1 MSRSGVI
8 ERDQMMTVDSKRK
21 IQNGP
26 PFDSER
32 RTRIMQLVAF
42 PGAVG
47 VALLLIVSVY
57 EIVARYVFNSP
68 TFWATEISTYV
79 GVATVFLSLAYAE
92 FCNEHIRVE
101 AFLELVPVKFRADLG
116 HIGNWLGVIFVAV
129 CTVEI
134 ARYLMADYTAG
145 TRNWGLMSTL
155 LWIPQVPVLVGLA
168 GYLLVLSVRA
178 SEGSRFWF
186 VGTLILIVASAGS
199 YALGRANVNV
209 LGHAVPCSLLILSG
223 SAVIAA
229 GYAQGF
235 KLAFGIVAILIAGAA
250 VMMLATAGGEGI
262 AALAI
267 FFILF
272 VLLSIGMQ
280 VASALGF
287 TGALGLIFLPP
298 IPQTVVVAER
308 VWNGVNSF
316 TYTAVPMFILMGCLL
331 MRAGISRSLF
341 DGLVVWMGRI
351 PGGLAQATLTASGLF
366 AALSGSSIATAA
378 TIGKAA
384 GTEMLER
391 GYKPSLA
398 LGSIAGGGTLGIL
411 IPPSVP
417 MIIFAAMV
425 GVSVTKLFV
434 AGIIPGLLLL
444 LSMMLVVLIWASIKP
459 EAAMRGQAY
468 TWGEKGRALIQFGPF
483 LMLIVVVISSLYFGV
498 VTATEAGALG
508 AALALMLA
516 AVSGKLS
523 FRMFSSALLETAM
536 LTGGILFI
544 VIGAG
549 MLSWLVDYLNI
560 ATVMVETVKESGMSV
575 VAILL
580 MLMVVYLI
588 LGMFIDPISMMLMTV
603 TITYPI
609 VVHAGFDALWFGIA
623 LMMMIEV
630 GLITPPIGI
639 ILFVLRGL
647 FPESSFQEISIGSLV
662 FVAVILSNVILI
674 AVFPQIVTWLPSLMK

>member
-1 MSRSGVI
+1 MSSTASI
-8 ERDQMMTVDSKRK
+8 AADQSPVPAETAGTGGGW
-21 IQNGP
+21 Q
-26 PFDSER
+26 
-32 RTRIMQLVAF
+32 VAGL
-42 PGAVG
+42 PGALC
-47 VALLLIVSVY
+47 VAVLLVISVFEIVS
-57 EIVARYVFNSP
+57 RYGFNAP

-79 GVATVFLSLAYAE
+79 GVAAVFLSLAYAE
-92 FCNEHIRVE
+92 VRGEHVRVE
-101 AFLELVPVKFRADLG
+101 AFLEQLSEARRAPVLRLA
-116 HIGNWLGVIFVAV
+116 NWLDVVFIAF
-129 CTVEI
+129 CTVEMT
-134 ARYLMADYTAG
+134 RYMVADYTAG

-155 LWIPQVPVLVGLA
+155 LWIPQVPVVLGLA
-168 GYLLVLSVRA
+168 GFTAILSWRA
-178 SEGSRFWF
+178 SQG
-186 VGTLILIVASAGS
+186 GTVAVLIVAVATVAGY
-199 YALGRANVNV
+199 YAGRKGFVVA
-209 LGHAVPCSLLILSG
+209 GHMVPWSLLIVTGAASVAAVISTGWRSG
-223 SAVIAA
+223 SLLASVLVLACAA
-229 GYAQGF
+229 
-235 KLAFGIVAILIAGAA
+235 
-250 VMMLATAGGEGI
+250 MMLAAGGGQTG
-262 AALAI
+262 AAIVILIFVFVFLAM
-267 FFILF
+267 
-272 VLLSIGMQ
+272 GMQ
-280 VASALGF
+280 VAVALGLV
-287 TGALGLIFLPP
+287 GALGLIFLPP

-316 TYTAVPMFILMGCLL
+316 TYTAVPMFVLMGSLL

-384 GTEMLER
+384 GQEMLDR

-434 AGIIPGLLLL
+434 AGIVPGLMVLV
-444 LSMMLVVLIWASIKP
+444 SMMVAVWIWCLLKP
-459 EAAMRGQAY
+459 EAGH
-468 TWGEKGRALIQFGPF
+468 TGRAYSLAEKARAFVQFGPF
-483 LMLIVVVISSLYFGV
+483 LGLIVIVIASLYFGI

-508 AALALMLA
+508 AALALILA
-516 AVSGKLS
+516 GLSGKLS
-523 FRMFSSALLETAM
+523 FDMIRGALLETAA

-549 MLSWLVDYLNI
+549 MLSWLVDYLRI
-560 ATVMVETVKESGMSV
+560 ATMMVEAVEGSGMSIV
-575 VAILL
+575 SILL

-609 VVHAGFDALWFGIA
+609 VLHAGYDALWFGIA

-630 GLITPPIGI
+630 GLITPPVGI

-647 FPESSFQEISIGSLV
+647 FPQASFREISFGSLV
-662 FVAVILSNVILI
+662 FVGVILANVTLI
-674 AVFPQIVTWLPSLMK
+674 AVFPQIVAWLPGMMN

>member
-1 MSRSGVI
+1 MSSTASIAADQSPVPADTAGAGGGWQVAGLSGALCI
-8 ERDQMMTVDSKRK
+8 
-21 IQNGP
+21 G
-26 PFDSER
+26 
-32 RTRIMQLVAF
+32 
-42 PGAVG
+42 
-47 VALLLIVSVY
+47 ALLVISVFEIVS
-57 EIVARYVFNSP
+57 RYGFNAP

-79 GVATVFLSLAYAE
+79 GVAAVFLSLAYAE
-92 FCNEHIRVE
+92 VRREHVRVE
-101 AFLELVPVKFRADLG
+101 AFLEQLSEARRAPVLRLA
-116 HIGNWLGVIFVAV
+116 NWLGVVFIAF
-129 CTVEI
+129 CTVEMT
-134 ARYLMADYTAG
+134 RYLVADYTAG

-155 LWIPQVPVLVGLA
+155 LWIPQVPVVLGLA
-168 GYLLVLSVRA
+168 GFTAILSWRA
-178 SEGSRFWF
+178 SQG
-186 VGTLILIVASAGS
+186 GALAILIVAVAAVAGY
-199 YALGRANVNV
+199 YAGRKGFVV
-209 LGHAVPCSLLILSG
+209 VGHMVPWSLLIVTGAASV
-223 SAVIAA
+223 SAVITTGWRSGALLASVLALACAAMMLAA
-229 GYAQGF
+229 GGGQ
-235 KLAFGIVAILIAGAA
+235 AGAA
-250 VMMLATAGGEGI
+250 IVILIFVFVFLAM
-262 AALAI
+262 
-267 FFILF
+267 
-272 VLLSIGMQ
+272 GMQ
-280 VASALGF
+280 VAVALGLV
-287 TGALGLIFLPP
+287 GALGLIFLPP

-316 TYTAVPMFILMGCLL
+316 TYTAVPMFVLMGSLL

-384 GTEMLER
+384 GQEMLDR

-434 AGIIPGLLLL
+434 AGIVPGLMVLA
-444 LSMMLVVLIWASIKP
+444 SMMVAVWIWCLLKP
-459 EAAMRGQAY
+459 EAGH
-468 TWGEKGRALIQFGPF
+468 TGRAYSMAEKARAFVQFGPF
-483 LMLIVVVISSLYFGV
+483 LGLIVIVIASLYFGI

-508 AALALMLA
+508 AALALILA
-516 AVSGKLS
+516 GFSGKLS
-523 FRMFSSALLETAM
+523 FDMIRGALLETAA

-549 MLSWLVDYLNI
+549 MLSWLVDYLRI
-560 ATVMVETVKESGMSV
+560 ATMMVEAVEGSGMSIV
-575 VAILL
+575 SILL

-609 VVHAGFDALWFGIA
+609 VLHAGYDALWFGIA

-630 GLITPPIGI
+630 GLITPPVGI

-647 FPESSFQEISIGSLV
+647 FPQASFREISLGSLV
-662 FVAVILSNVILI
+662 FVGVILANVILI
-674 AVFPQIVTWLPSLMK
+674 AVFPQIVAWLPGLMN

>member
-1 MSRSGVI
+1 MSSTALHAA
-8 ERDQMMTVDSKRK
+8 DQSPVPADTAGAGGGW
-21 IQNGP
+21 Q
-26 PFDSER
+26 
-32 RTRIMQLVAF
+32 VAGL
-42 PGAVG
+42 PGALCVA
-47 VALLLIVSVY
+47 ALLVISVFEIVS
-57 EIVARYVFNSP
+57 RYGFNAP

-79 GVATVFLSLAYAE
+79 GVAAVFLSLAYAE
-92 FCNEHIRVE
+92 VRGEHVRVE
-101 AFLELVPVKFRADLG
+101 AFLEQLPEARRAPILRLA
-116 HIGNWLGVIFVAV
+116 NWLGVVFIAF
-129 CTVEI
+129 CTVEMT
-134 ARYLMADYTAG
+134 RYLAADYTAG

-155 LWIPQVPVLVGLA
+155 LWIPQVPVVLGLA
-168 GYLLVLSVRA
+168 GFTAILTWRA
-178 SEGSRFWF
+178 SDGAGRQAAAA
-186 VGTLILIVASAGS
+186 LIVTGAVVAGY
-199 YALGRANVNV
+199 YAGRTGLMVA
-209 LGHAVPCSLLILSG
+209 GHMVPWSLLI
-223 SAVIAA
+223 VT
-229 GYAQGF
+229 
-235 KLAFGIVAILIAGAA
+235 GAA
-250 VMMLATAGGEGI
+250 TVSAAITTGWRSGALLVGVLAVACAAMMLAASGGQTG
-262 AALAI
+262 AAIVILIFVFLFLAM
-267 FFILF
+267 
-272 VLLSIGMQ
+272 GMQ
-280 VASALGF
+280 VAVALGLV
-287 TGALGLIFLPP
+287 GALGLIFLPP

-316 TYTAVPMFILMGCLL
+316 TYTAVPMFVLMGSLL

-384 GTEMLER
+384 GQEMLDR

-434 AGIIPGLLLL
+434 AGIIPGLLVLV
-444 LSMMLVVLIWASIKP
+444 SMMAAVWIWCLLKP
-459 EAAMRGQAY
+459 EAGH
-468 TWGEKGRALIQFGPF
+468 TGRAYSLAEKARAFVQFGPF
-483 LMLIVVVISSLYFGV
+483 LGLIVIVIASLYFGI

-508 AALALMLA
+508 AALALILA
-516 AVSGKLS
+516 GFSGKLS
-523 FRMFSSALLETAM
+523 LDMIRGALLETAA

-549 MLSWLVDYLNI
+549 MLSWLVDYLRI
-560 ATVMVETVKESGMSV
+560 ATMLVEAVEGSGLSIV
-575 VAILL
+575 SILL

-609 VVHAGFDALWFGIA
+609 VVHAGYDALWFGIA

-630 GLITPPIGI
+630 GLITPPVGI

-647 FPESSFQEISIGSLV
+647 FPQASFREISLGSLV
-662 FVAVILSNVILI
+662 FVGVILANVILI
-674 AVFPQIVTWLPSLMK
+674 AVFPQIVGWLPSLMR

>member
-1 MSRSGVI
+1 MSSTASI
-8 ERDQMMTVDSKRK
+8 AADQSPAPAETAGAGGGWQ
-21 IQNGP
+21 IAG
-26 PFDSER
+26 
-32 RTRIMQLVAF
+32 L
-42 PGAVG
+42 PGALCIA
-47 VALLLIVSVY
+47 ALLVISVFEIVS
-57 EIVARYVFNSP
+57 RYGFNAP

-79 GVATVFLSLAYAE
+79 GVAAVFLSLAYAE
-92 FCNEHIRVE
+92 VRGEHVRVE
-101 AFLELVPVKFRADLG
+101 AFLEQLSEARRAPVLRLA
-116 HIGNWLGVIFVAV
+116 NWLGVVFIAF
-129 CTVEI
+129 CTVEM
-134 ARYLMADYTAG
+134 ARYLVADYNAG

-155 LWIPQVPVLVGLA
+155 LWIPQVPVVLGLA
-168 GYLLVLSVRA
+168 GFTAILSWRA
-178 SEGSRFWF
+178 SQGGA
-186 VGTLILIVASAGS
+186 VAVLIVAVAAVAGY
-199 YALGRANVNV
+199 YAGRKGLVVA
-209 LGHAVPCSLLILSG
+209 GHMVPWSLLIVTGAASV
-223 SAVIAA
+223 SAVITTGWRSGALLASVLALACAA
-229 GYAQGF
+229 
-235 KLAFGIVAILIAGAA
+235 
-250 VMMLATAGGEGI
+250 MMLAAGGGQTG
-262 AALAI
+262 AAIVILIFVFVFLAM
-267 FFILF
+267 
-272 VLLSIGMQ
+272 GMQ
-280 VASALGF
+280 VAVALGLV
-287 TGALGLIFLPP
+287 GALGLIFLPP

-316 TYTAVPMFILMGCLL
+316 TYTAVPMFVLMGSLL

-384 GTEMLER
+384 GQEMLDR

-434 AGIIPGLLLL
+434 AGIVPGLMVLA
-444 LSMMLVVLIWASIKP
+444 SMMVAVWIWCLLKP
-459 EAAMRGQAY
+459 EAGH
-468 TWGEKGRALIQFGPF
+468 TGRAYSLAEKARAFVQFGPF
-483 LMLIVVVISSLYFGV
+483 LGLIVIVIASLYFGI

-508 AALALMLA
+508 AALALILA
-516 AVSGKLS
+516 GFSGKLS
-523 FRMFSSALLETAM
+523 FDMIRGALLETAA

-549 MLSWLVDYLNI
+549 MLSWLVDYLRI
-560 ATVMVETVKESGMSV
+560 ATMLVEAVEGSGLSIV
-575 VAILL
+575 SILL

-609 VVHAGFDALWFGIA
+609 VLHAGYDALWFGIA

-630 GLITPPIGI
+630 GLITPPVGI

-647 FPESSFQEISIGSLV
+647 FPQASFREISLGSLV
-662 FVAVILSNVILI
+662 FVGVILANVILI
-674 AVFPQIVTWLPSLMK
+674 AVFPQIVAWLPGLMN

>member
-1 MSRSGVI
+1 
-8 ERDQMMTVDSKRK
+8 MTSTVFDTEASNRL
-21 IQNGP
+21 P
-26 PFDSER
+26 PETGGR
-32 RTRIMQLVAF
+32 VGAAQAVAI
-42 PGAVG
+42 PGALC
-47 VALLLIVSVY
+47 VAAMLVISIY
-57 EIVARYVFNSP
+57 EIVSRYGFNAP

-79 GVATVFLSLAYAE
+79 GVAAVFLSLAYAE
-92 FCNEHIRVE
+92 MRGEHVRVE
-101 AFLELVPVKFRADLG
+101 AFLEQLPAPLG
-116 HIGNWLGVIFVAV
+116 LSLTRVGNWLGVIFIAFA
-129 CTVEI
+129 TAEM
-134 ARYLMADYTAG
+134 ARYLASDFTAG

-155 LWIPQVPVLVGLA
+155 LWIPQVPVLVGMA
-168 GYLLVLSVRA
+168 GFTLILCARA
-178 SEGSRFWF
+178 SETAGSRMFGVVLVATATIAAYL
-186 VGTLILIVASAGS
+186 VGRSGVK
-199 YALGRANVNV
+199 
-209 LGHAVPCSLLILSG
+209 LSG
-223 SAVIAA
+223 HTIPWSLIIVTASVGIATFV
-229 GYAQGF
+229 AQGW
-235 KLAFGIVAILIAGAA
+235 KIALSTVMLLGAGCA
-250 VMMLATAGGEGI
+250 AMMLASSGGES
-262 AALAI
+262 AAAAVI
-267 FFILF
+267 FTLLF
-272 VLLSIGMQ
+272 VFLGMGMQ
-280 VASALGF
+280 VAVALGL

-316 TYTAVPMFILMGCLL
+316 TYTAVPMFVLMGSLL

-341 DGLVVWMGRI
+341 DGLVIWMGRI

-434 AGIIPGLLLL
+434 AGIIPGLMVLA
-444 LSMMLVVLIWASIKP
+444 SMMLVVLIWALLKP
-459 EAAMRGQAY
+459 EDALRGQAY
-468 TWGEKGRALIQFGPF
+468 TWGQKLRAFVQFGPF
-483 LMLIVVVISSLYFGV
+483 LGLIVIVIASLYFGV

-508 AALALMLA
+508 AALALILA
-516 AVSGKLS
+516 GFSGKLS
-523 FRMFSSALLETAM
+523 LQMFSGALLETAA

-549 MLSWLVDYLNI
+549 MLSWLVDYIKI
-560 ATVMVETVKESGMSV
+560 ATTMVEAVQSSGMSV
-575 VAILL
+575 VAVLL

-609 VVHAGFDALWFGIA
+609 VQHAGYDALWFGIA

-630 GLITPPIGI
+630 GLITPPVGI

-647 FPESSFQEISIGSLV
+647 FPDPSFREISTGSLV
-662 FVAVILSNVILI
+662 FVGVILVNVTLI
-674 AVFPQIVTWLPSLMK
+674 AIFPQIVTWLPGLMR

>member
-1 MSRSGVI
+1 MSSTASI
-8 ERDQMMTVDSKRK
+8 AADQSPAPAETAGAGGGWQ
-21 IQNGP
+21 IAG
-26 PFDSER
+26 
-32 RTRIMQLVAF
+32 L
-42 PGAVG
+42 PGALCIA
-47 VALLLIVSVY
+47 ALLVISVFEIVS
-57 EIVARYVFNSP
+57 RYGFNAP

-79 GVATVFLSLAYAE
+79 GVAAVFLSLAYAE
-92 FCNEHIRVE
+92 VRGEHVRVE
-101 AFLELVPVKFRADLG
+101 AFLEQLSEARRAPVLRLA
-116 HIGNWLGVIFVAV
+116 NWLGVVFIAF
-129 CTVEI
+129 CTVEM
-134 ARYLMADYTAG
+134 ARYLVADYNAG

-155 LWIPQVPVLVGLA
+155 LWIPQVPVVLGLA
-168 GYLLVLSVRA
+168 GFTAILSWRA
-178 SEGSRFWF
+178 SQGGA
-186 VGTLILIVASAGS
+186 VAVLIVAVAAVAGY
-199 YALGRANVNV
+199 YAGRKGMVVA
-209 LGHAVPCSLLILSG
+209 GHMVPWSLLIVTGAASV
-223 SAVIAA
+223 SAVITTGWRSGALLASVLALACAA
-229 GYAQGF
+229 
-235 KLAFGIVAILIAGAA
+235 
-250 VMMLATAGGEGI
+250 MMLAAGGGQTG
-262 AALAI
+262 AAIVILIFVFVFLAM
-267 FFILF
+267 
-272 VLLSIGMQ
+272 GMQ
-280 VASALGF
+280 VAVALGLV
-287 TGALGLIFLPP
+287 GALGLIFLPP

-316 TYTAVPMFILMGCLL
+316 TYTAVPMFVLMGSLL

-384 GTEMLER
+384 GQEMLDR

-434 AGIIPGLLLL
+434 AGIVPGLMVLA
-444 LSMMLVVLIWASIKP
+444 SMMVAVWIWCLLKP
-459 EAAMRGQAY
+459 EAGH
-468 TWGEKGRALIQFGPF
+468 TGRAYSLAEKARAFVQFGPF
-483 LMLIVVVISSLYFGV
+483 LGLIVIVIASLYFGI

-508 AALALMLA
+508 AALALILA
-516 AVSGKLS
+516 GFSGKLS
-523 FRMFSSALLETAM
+523 FDMIRGALLETAA

-549 MLSWLVDYLNI
+549 MLSWLVDYLRI
-560 ATVMVETVKESGMSV
+560 ATMLVEAVEGSGLSIV
-575 VAILL
+575 SILL

-609 VVHAGFDALWFGIA
+609 VLHAGYDALWFGIA

-630 GLITPPIGI
+630 GLITPPVGI

-647 FPESSFQEISIGSLV
+647 FPQASFREISLGSLV
-662 FVAVILSNVILI
+662 FVGVILANVILI
-674 AVFPQIVTWLPSLMK
+674 AVFPQIVAWLPGLMN

>member
-1 MSRSGVI
+1 MSSTASI
-8 ERDQMMTVDSKRK
+8 AADQSPVPAETAGAAGGW
-21 IQNGP
+21 Q
-26 PFDSER
+26 
-32 RTRIMQLVAF
+32 VAGL
-42 PGAVG
+42 PGALCIA
-47 VALLLIVSVY
+47 ALLVISVFEIVS
-57 EIVARYVFNSP
+57 RYGFNAP

-79 GVATVFLSLAYAE
+79 GVAAVFLSLAYAE
-92 FCNEHIRVE
+92 VRGEHVRVE
-101 AFLELVPVKFRADLG
+101 AFLEQLSEARRAPILRLA
-116 HIGNWLGVIFVAV
+116 NWLGVVFIAF
-129 CTVEI
+129 CTVEMT
-134 ARYLMADYTAG
+134 RYMVADYTAG

-155 LWIPQVPVLVGLA
+155 LWIPQVPVVLGLA
-168 GYLLVLSVRA
+168 GFTAILSWRA
-178 SEGSRFWF
+178 SQGGA
-186 VGTLILIVASAGS
+186 VAVLIVAVATVAGY
-199 YALGRANVNV
+199 YAGRKGFVVA
-209 LGHAVPCSLLILSG
+209 GHMVPWSLLI
-223 SAVIAA
+223 VT
-229 GYAQGF
+229 
-235 KLAFGIVAILIAGAA
+235 GAA
-250 VMMLATAGGEGI
+250 SVSAFISTGWRSGALLASVLVLACAAMMLAAGGGQTGAGI
-262 AALAI
+262 VILIFVFVFLAM
-267 FFILF
+267 
-272 VLLSIGMQ
+272 GMQ
-280 VASALGF
+280 VAVALGLV
-287 TGALGLIFLPP
+287 GALGLIFLPP

-316 TYTAVPMFILMGCLL
+316 TYTAVPMFVLMGSLL

-384 GTEMLER
+384 GQEMLDR

-434 AGIIPGLLLL
+434 AGIVPGLMVLA
-444 LSMMLVVLIWASIKP
+444 SMMVAVWIWCLLKP
-459 EAAMRGQAY
+459 EAGH
-468 TWGEKGRALIQFGPF
+468 TGRAYSMAEKARAFVQFGPF
-483 LMLIVVVISSLYFGV
+483 LGLIVIVIASLYFGI

-508 AALALMLA
+508 AALALILA
-516 AVSGKLS
+516 GFSGKLS
-523 FRMFSSALLETAM
+523 FDMIRGALLETAA

-549 MLSWLVDYLNI
+549 MLSWLVDYLRI
-560 ATVMVETVKESGMSV
+560 ATMMVEAVEGSGMSIV
-575 VAILL
+575 SILL

-609 VVHAGFDALWFGIA
+609 VLHAGYDALWFGIA

-630 GLITPPIGI
+630 GLITPPVGI

-647 FPESSFQEISIGSLV
+647 FPQASFREISLGSLV
-662 FVAVILSNVILI
+662 FVGVILANVILI
-674 AVFPQIVTWLPSLMK
+674 AVFPQIVAWLPGLMN

>member
-1 MSRSGVI
+1 MSSTASI
-8 ERDQMMTVDSKRK
+8 AADQSPVPADTAGAGGGW
-21 IQNGP
+21 Q
-26 PFDSER
+26 
-32 RTRIMQLVAF
+32 VAGL
-42 PGAVG
+42 PGALCVA
-47 VALLLIVSVY
+47 ALLVISVFEIVS
-57 EIVARYVFNSP
+57 RYGFNAP

-79 GVATVFLSLAYAE
+79 GVAAVFLSLAYAE
-92 FCNEHIRVE
+92 VRGEHVRVE
-101 AFLELVPVKFRADLG
+101 AFLEQVPEARRAPVLRLA
-116 HIGNWLGVIFVAV
+116 NWLGVVFIAF
-129 CTVEI
+129 CTVEMT
-134 ARYLMADYTAG
+134 RYLVADYTAG

-155 LWIPQVPVLVGLA
+155 MWIPQVPVVLGLA
-168 GYLLVLSVRA
+168 GFTAILSWRA
-178 SEGSRFWF
+178 SEGGGP
-186 VGTLILIVASAGS
+186 VAVLIVAVAAVAGY
-199 YALGRANVNV
+199 YAGRKGLVVA
-209 LGHAVPCSLLILSG
+209 GHMVPWSLLI
-223 SAVIAA
+223 VT
-229 GYAQGF
+229 
-235 KLAFGIVAILIAGAA
+235 GAA
-250 VMMLATAGGEGI
+250 TVSAAMTTGWRSGALLVSVLGLACAAMMLAAGGGQTG
-262 AALAI
+262 AAIVILIFVFVFLAM
-267 FFILF
+267 
-272 VLLSIGMQ
+272 GMQ
-280 VASALGF
+280 VAVALGLV
-287 TGALGLIFLPP
+287 GALGLIFLPP

-316 TYTAVPMFILMGCLL
+316 TYTAVPMFVLMGSLL

-384 GTEMLER
+384 GQEMLDR
-391 GYKPSLA
+391 GYRPSLA

-434 AGIIPGLLLL
+434 AGILPGLLVLV
-444 LSMMLVVLIWASIKP
+444 SMMAAVWIWCLLKP
-459 EAAMRGQAY
+459 EAGH
-468 TWGEKGRALIQFGPF
+468 TGRAYSLAEKALAFVQFGPF
-483 LMLIVVVISSLYFGV
+483 LGLIVIVIASLYFGI

-508 AALALMLA
+508 AALALILA
-516 AVSGKLS
+516 GFSGKLS
-523 FRMFSSALLETAM
+523 FDMIRGALLETAA

-549 MLSWLVDYLNI
+549 MLSWLVDYLRI
-560 ATVMVETVKESGMSV
+560 ATMLVEAVEGSGMSV
-575 VAILL
+575 VSVLL

-609 VVHAGFDALWFGIA
+609 VLHAGYDALWFGIA

-630 GLITPPIGI
+630 GLITPPVGI

-647 FPESSFQEISIGSLV
+647 FPQASFREISMGSLV
-662 FVAVILSNVILI
+662 FVGVILANVILI
-674 AVFPQIVTWLPSLMK
+674 AVFPQIVDWLPSLMR

>member
-1 MSRSGVI
+1 MSSTASI
-8 ERDQMMTVDSKRK
+8 AADQSPVPAETAGAGGGW
-21 IQNGP
+21 Q
-26 PFDSER
+26 
-32 RTRIMQLVAF
+32 VAEL
-42 PGAVG
+42 PGALCIA
-47 VALLLIVSVY
+47 ALLVISVF
-57 EIVARYVFNSP
+57 EIISRYGFNAP

-79 GVATVFLSLAYAE
+79 GVAAVFLSLAYAE
-92 FCNEHIRVE
+92 VRGEHVRVE
-101 AFLELVPVKFRADLG
+101 AFLEQLSDARRSPVLRLA
-116 HIGNWLGVIFVAV
+116 NWLGVVFIAF
-129 CTVEI
+129 CTVEM
-134 ARYLMADYTAG
+134 ARYMVADYTAG

-155 LWIPQVPVLVGLA
+155 LWIPQVPVVLGLA
-168 GYLLVLSVRA
+168 GFTAILSWRA
-178 SEGSRFWF
+178 SQG
-186 VGTLILIVASAGS
+186 GTPAVLIVAVAAVAGY
-199 YALGRANVNV
+199 YAGRKGFVVA
-209 LGHAVPCSLLILSG
+209 GHMVPWSLLIVTGAASV
-223 SAVIAA
+223 SAVITTGWRSGALLASVLVLACAA
-229 GYAQGF
+229 
-235 KLAFGIVAILIAGAA
+235 
-250 VMMLATAGGEGI
+250 MMLAAGGGQTG
-262 AALAI
+262 AAIVILIFVFVFLAM
-267 FFILF
+267 
-272 VLLSIGMQ
+272 GMQ
-280 VASALGF
+280 VAVALGLV
-287 TGALGLIFLPP
+287 GALGLIFLPP

-316 TYTAVPMFILMGCLL
+316 TYTAVPMFVLMGSLL

-384 GTEMLER
+384 GQEMLDR

-434 AGIIPGLLLL
+434 AGIVPGLMVLAGMMVAVWIWCLL
-444 LSMMLVVLIWASIKP
+444 KP
-459 EAAMRGQAY
+459 EAGH
-468 TWGEKGRALIQFGPF
+468 TGRAYSLAEKARAFVQFGPF
-483 LMLIVVVISSLYFGV
+483 LGLIVIVIASLYFGI

-508 AALALMLA
+508 AALALILA
-516 AVSGKLS
+516 GFSGKLS
-523 FRMFSSALLETAM
+523 FDMIRGALLETAA

-549 MLSWLVDYLNI
+549 MLSWLVDYLRI
-560 ATVMVETVKESGMSV
+560 ATMMVEAVEGSGMSIMS
-575 VAILL
+575 ILL

-609 VVHAGFDALWFGIA
+609 VLHAGYDALWFGIA

-630 GLITPPIGI
+630 GLITPPVGI

-647 FPESSFQEISIGSLV
+647 FPQASFREISLGSLV
-662 FVAVILSNVILI
+662 FVGVILANVILI
-674 AVFPQIVTWLPSLMK
+674 AVFPQIVAWLPGLMN